1 MKVRVIHPKCIT
13 TAISRIAKIDK
24 LHQAK
29 VVHGWPDTGQKIEGH
44 YLGQNCWITK
54 FLTWPHFLASS
65 SSYTYLVTSAH
76 LKDNFI
82 YYTNNKFLARSFSVH
97 GPTCIIELKKILS
110 YQTMSIV
117 LIFISEYTCIIDKEE
132 PFHFMLLLEHSWI
145 FFFEFCPFWSD
156 FLLKQGPNYKLVYI
170 TKIISES
177 YVIDGWFIS
186 CSHNVTSH
194 DSREIHY

>member
-1 MKVRVIHPKCIT
+1 M
-13 TAISRIAKIDK
+13 
-24 LHQAK
+24 
-29 VVHGWPDTGQKIEGH
+29 
-44 YLGQNCWITK
+44 GQNCWITK

-132 PFHFMLLLEHSWI
+132 PFHFMLLLEYSWI

-186 CSHNVTSH
+186 CIVIMSQVTTHRKFTTSTINAGNDFAKKQNKDLQSIKKSCCWLNDDLLLTYDH
-194 DSREIHY
+194 DHVVT